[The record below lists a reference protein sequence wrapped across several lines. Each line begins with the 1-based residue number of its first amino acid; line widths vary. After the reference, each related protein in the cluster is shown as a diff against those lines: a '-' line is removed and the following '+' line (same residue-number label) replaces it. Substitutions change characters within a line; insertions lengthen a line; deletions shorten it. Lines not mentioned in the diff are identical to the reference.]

1 MKIAAVCLF
10 TLLTVTAA
18 FAQLTP
24 GVVVAK
30 GDPFPIITDFNGDG
44 LDDLVN
50 ETNVMV
56 SDGTA
61 FSAPRDFGLRN
72 MERVIGVLDVNGD
85 RIPDLLTQIDPI
97 VAPPS
102 AGGGTSGAR
111 TYFLYLGN
119 ASGKYANP
127 TRIDAG
133 PPPYIADVNGDGK
146 DDLLV
151 MTYIRDAN
159 NRDLGEDVTVMLS
172 NGDGTFTSLAPFRIP
187 ADPQTSD
194 QRLLTADF
202 NHDGQADIVLRMPED
217 LVILMGSG
225 GGKFRVVDHFVP
237 ENMQYGWWSTKV
249 GDIDGDGNEDIVMVG
264 WRSMRVLFGDGH
276 GAFPRMAT
284 ANIARLHDASSP
296 SWFPVDVDKLNQPR
310 DLAVGHFT
318 SSSRM
323 QIAAGM
329 SEGDIVVFEF
339 QDGALREVARTP
351 TEFWATA
358 IRSGHFH
365 NPTIS
370 DVYAMGTLIWGDPYP
385 RPHVFNGSDSEPAAT
400 ESVPAIAVRGRAQRM
415 MNPAGSAL
423 NVQIGGDCI
432 AATSA
437 RFVFA
442 REGIFGSAQ
451 TGNTTIEAVF
461 DGTNI
466 YYRLTAPYLQV
477 PISSSLAKN
486 ADGTFSGTAL
496 VTTSCGVTTMSMTAT
511 PAQ

>member
-1 MKIAAVCLF
+1 MKVTAVCLF
-10 TLLTVTAA
+10 TLLLATAA

-30 GDPFPIITDFNGDG
+30 GDPFPIIADFNGDG

-50 ETNVMV
+50 ETNVML
-56 SDGTA
+56 SDGTS
-61 FSAPRDFGLRN
+61 FSAPRDFGLRA

-85 RIPDLLTQIDPI
+85 RIPDLLTQIDPT

-102 AGGGTSGAR
+102 AGGATSGSR

-119 ASGKYANP
+119 TSGKYANP

-133 PPPYIADVNGDGK
+133 PPPYIADVDGDGK

-151 MTYIRDAN
+151 MTYIRDAK
-159 NRDLGEDVTVMLS
+159 NRAIAEDVTVLRS
-172 NGDGTFTSLAPFRIP
+172 NGDGTFTALEPFRIP

-202 NHDGQADIVLRMPED
+202 NHDGHSDIVLRMPED

-237 ENMQYGWWSTKV
+237 QNMQYGWWSTNV
-249 GDIDGDGNEDIVMVG
+249 GDIDGDGNDDIVTVG
-264 WRSMRVLFGDGH
+264 WRAMRVLFGDGH
-276 GAFPRMAT
+276 GAFPRMTT
-284 ANIARLHDASSP
+284 ASIAKLHDASSP

-329 SEGDIVVFEF
+329 SEGDIVVFEY
-339 QDGALREVARTP
+339 QDGALKEVARTP

-358 IRSGHFH
+358 IRTGHFH
-365 NPTIS
+365 NPATS
-370 DVYAMGTLIWGDPYP
+370 DVYAMGTLIWGGNMPAP
-385 RPHVFNGSDSEPAAT
+385 RVFNGSDSEQPAGQ
-400 ESVPAIAVRGRAQRM
+400 SIPRIGSRGRALRM
-415 MNPAGSAL
+415 MSPAMSAL

-432 AATSA
+432 DATSS

-451 TGNTTIEAVF
+451 SGDTTIEAVF
-461 DGTNI
+461 DGANI
-466 YYRLTAPYLQV
+466 DYRLTAPYLQM
-477 PISSSLAKN
+477 PISSSLSKN

-496 VTTSCGVTTMSMTAT
+496 VTTSCGVTTMSVSAT
-511 PAQ
+511 PQ